1 MTAAPEPD
9 DAVAELAAQVR
20 AGAPRAVAR
29 AISWCES
36 GGERAQR
43 LLSLLPDRRAH
54 VVGVTGSPGAGKST
68 LVGAMIAALRADDRP
83 VGVVA
88 VDPSSPLT
96 GGALLGDRVRLEGVA
111 GDPGVFFRSLASRGA
126 AGGLSDATRAATVV
140 LSAAGFDPVLVET
153 VGAGQSEVE
162 IMRVADTV
170 LVVLTPQSGDEMQ
183 ALKAGIMEIAD
194 AFVLNKADLPGSSEL
209 KSHLVAA
216 MRTRD
221 RQDWRPP
228 FIPAVATQGDGI
240 AEVLAVVGR
249 HRQHLTGG
257 EGAHRNREAVR
268 AELLREARAAF
279 GRAAARHVGSVLTE
293 IAAGRLTEAEGA
305 RRLAGLAARELS

>member
-1 MTAAPEPD
+1 MTAAPDPD
-9 DAVAELAAQVR
+9 DAVAVLAAQVR

-36 GGERAQR
+36 DGERAHR
-43 LLSLLPDRRAH
+43 LLSLLPDRCAH

-68 LVGAMIAALRADDRP
+68 LVAAMVAALRADDRA

-126 AGGLSDATRAATVV
+126 TGGLSDATRASTVV

-170 LVVLTPQSGDEMQ
+170 LVVLTPQAGDEIQ

-228 FIPAVATQGDGI
+228 FIPAVATQGNGI
-240 AEVLAVVGR
+240 AEVLAVVDR
-249 HRQHLTGG
+249 HRQHLTAG

-268 AELLREARAAF
+268 AELLRQARAAF
-279 GRAAARHVGSVLTE
+279 GTAAARHVESVLTE
-293 IAAGRLTEAEGA
+293 IAASRLTEAEGA